1 MSTGKL
7 RLSWGENG
15 NRSLANP
22 YIALADLGA
31 GMGATQ
37 GYIDANGNTIEYR
50 YYTMNR
56 LANRKLQWEKQH
68 HGTLVWISVS

>member
-1 MSTGKL
+1 MSYGKL
-7 RLSWGENG
+7 RFSYGQNG

-22 YIALADLGA
+22 YIALADLGG

-37 GYIDANGNTIEYR
+37 GYIDANGEIHEFR

-56 LANRKLQWEKQH
+56 LANSHLQWEKQLLII
-68 HGTLVWISVS
+68 GDWISVS